1 MAATAGFAADVAH
14 ELKNPLSSLR
24 SAAETISRISDPE
37 QQQRLMNVI
46 LRDVARL
53 DRLITD
59 ISRASRLDNEMA
71 SESARVI
78 DLRDLVTNFVEARQT
93 TTETH
98 KLVANVSEVP
108 VMVSVHDGRIVQIL
122 DNLLGNAVSF
132 APVDSQISFSV
143 DPGEDGMARL
153 QVRDQGPGIPPG
165 RLQEIFNRF
174 YSERPASEAF
184 GEHSGLGLSIAQ
196 QIAHGY
202 GGDLVAA
209 NDEGACFSLSLPLAK
224 A

>member
-1 MAATAGFAADVAH
+1 
-14 ELKNPLSSLR
+14 
-24 SAAETISRISDPE
+24 
-37 QQQRLMNVI
+37 
-46 LRDVARL
+46 
-53 DRLITD
+53 
-59 ISRASRLDNEMA
+59 MA

-78 DLRDLVTNFVEARQT
+78 DLRDLATNFVEARQT
-93 TTETH
+93 TVDTH
-98 KLVANVSEVP
+98 KLEAQVCDEP

-132 APVDSQISFSV
+132 APDGSRITFAVDS
-143 DPGEDGMARL
+143 ENDGMAKL
-153 QVRDQGPGIPPG
+153 TVRDRGPGIPPG

-184 GEHSGLGLSIAQ
+184 GEHSGLGLSIAH

-209 NDEGACFSLSLPLAK
+209 NDEGALFTLTLPPASG
-224 A
+224 